1 MVQDIGWEAVM
12 LRNREIKQIAILFFI
27 ITFIVSIVGFKVSIT
42 AGILQLVLAGILGTV
57 FYLFTKARYKR
68 IAQLSEQ
75 IDMVLH
81 NDEHLYINEEDE
93 GELSILQSEIVK
105 MTLRIREQNDAL
117 RKEKKYLAD
126 SLADIS
132 HQLRTPL
139 TSVNIILSL
148 LEKDTDK
155 KKQKV
160 LIREAGELF
169 GQMDFLLA
177 SLLKLSR
184 LDAGIVAFKKEQIN
198 IGNLISV
205 SLRPFL
211 ISMELHNIQIQTN
224 IPEKIEILGDFRWLS
239 EAFQN
244 IIKNSI
250 ESVKDDGII
259 EIICKDNPFFTEITF
274 HDNGTG
280 FEKEDL
286 PHLFDRFYRGKN
298 ADAMG
303 YGIGLALCRT
313 ILMRQGGTIVA
324 KNHPQGGAVFSVR
337 FLK

>member
-1 MVQDIGWEAVM
+1 MI
-12 LRNREIKQIAILFFI
+12 RNKEIRQIAIFFFVIAFISSI
-27 ITFIVSIVGFKVSIT
+27 IGFKVSMA
-42 AGILQLVLAGILGTV
+42 AGILELVSSGILGTG
-57 FYLFTKARYKR
+57 FYLFTKARYRR
-68 IAQLSEQ
+68 IARLSEQ

-81 NDEHLYINEEDE
+81 NDEHIYISEADE

-117 RKEKKYLAD
+117 RKEKKHLAD

-155 KKQKV
+155 KEQKAM
-160 LIREAGELF
+160 IREAGELF

-184 LDAGIVAFKKEQIN
+184 LDAGIVVFKKEQIN
-198 IGNLISV
+198 VSSLVSV

-211 ISMELHNIQIQTN
+211 ISMELHNIQVLAE
-224 IPEKIEILGDFRWLS
+224 IPEKIEISGDFRWLS

-250 ESVKDDGII
+250 ESVGNNGII
-259 EIICKDNPFFTEITF
+259 KIICEDNPLFTEIIF
-274 HDNGTG
+274 HDDGDG
-280 FEKEDL
+280 FEEEDL
-286 PHLFDRFYRGKN
+286 PHLFARFYRGKD
-298 ADAMG
+298 ADATG
-303 YGIGLALCRT
+303 YGIGLALCRS
-313 ILMRQGGTIVA
+313 IIMRQGGTITA
-324 KNHPQGGAVFSVR
+324 RNHPQGGAVFSVR

>member
-1 MVQDIGWEAVM
+1 MF
-12 LRNREIKQIAILFFI
+12 RNKEVRNIAILFLI
-27 ITFIVSIVGFKVSIT
+27 ITFIFSIVGFILCPA
-42 AGILQLVLAGILGTV
+42 AGILEFILAAVLGTV
-57 FYLFTKARYKR
+57 FYRFTRTRYNR

-81 NDEHLYINEEDE
+81 NDEHLYVSEADE

-105 MTLRIREQNDAL
+105 MTLRIREQNAAL
-117 RKEKKYLAD
+117 RKEKKHLAD

-148 LEKDTDK
+148 LEKNTDK
-155 KKQKV
+155 KEQKT

-169 GQMDFLLA
+169 GQMDFLLV

-184 LDAGIVAFKKEQIN
+184 LDAGIVVFKKEQMD

-211 ISMELHNIQIQTN
+211 IPMELHNIQIQTD
-224 IPEKIEILGDFRWLS
+224 ISEGTEISGDFRWLS

-244 IIKNSI
+244 IIKNCI
-250 ESVKDDGII
+250 ESVGDNGKI
-259 EIICKDNPFFTEITF
+259 EIACEDNSLFTEITF
-274 HDNGTG
+274 HDDGAG
-280 FEKEDL
+280 FEKEEL
-286 PHLFDRFYRGKN
+286 PHLFERFYRGKD
-298 ADAMG
+298 ADATG
-303 YGIGLALCRT
+303 YGIGLALCRS
-313 ILMRQGGTIVA
+313 IIMRQGGTITA
-324 KNHPQGGAVFSVR
+324 KNHPQGGAVFYVR

>member
-1 MVQDIGWEAVM
+1 MFQNKED
-12 LRNREIKQIAILFFI
+12 RKIAILFLI
-27 ITFIVSIVGFKVSIT
+27 ITFIFTIVEFMVSPA
-42 AGILQLVLAGILGTV
+42 AGILELVSAVILGTV
-57 FYLFTKARYKR
+57 FYIFTRARYNK

-75 IDMVLH
+75 IDMALH
-81 NDEHLYINEEDE
+81 NDEHLYISEADE

-117 RKEKKYLAD
+117 RKEKKHLAD

-148 LEKDTDK
+148 LEKNTDEK
-155 KKQKV
+155 EQKT

-184 LDAGIVAFKKEQIN
+184 LDAGIVVFKKGQID
-198 IGNLISV
+198 ISNLVSV

-211 ISMELHNIQIQTN
+211 ILMELHNIQIQTD
-224 IPEKIEILGDFRWLS
+224 IPEGIEISGDFKWLS

-250 ESVKDDGII
+250 ESVGDNGLIKIAC
-259 EIICKDNPFFTEITF
+259 EDNPLFTEITF
-274 HDNGTG
+274 HDDGAG

-286 PHLFDRFYRGKN
+286 LHLFERFYRGKD
-298 ADAMG
+298 ADATG
-303 YGIGLALCRT
+303 YGIGLAICRS
-313 ILMRQGGTIVA
+313 IIMRQGGTVTA
-324 KNHPQGGAVFSVR
+324 KNHPQGGAIFYVR

>member
-1 MVQDIGWEAVM
+1 MF
-12 LRNREIKQIAILFFI
+12 RNKEIRQAAILYLT
-27 ITFIVSIVGFKVSIT
+27 ITCIFTIVGSMFCPA
-42 AGILQLVLAGILGTV
+42 AGILELVSALLLGTV
-57 FYLFTKARYKR
+57 FNIFTKKRYQS

-81 NDEHLYINEEDE
+81 GAERLYISETDE

-105 MTLRIREQNDAL
+105 MTLRIREQNEAL
-117 RKEKKYLAD
+117 KNEKKHLAD

-148 LEKDTDK
+148 LEKNTDK
-155 KKQKV
+155 KEQKT
-160 LIREAGELF
+160 LLREVGELF

-184 LDAGIVAFKKEQIN
+184 LDAGIVVFKKEQID
-198 IGNLISV
+198 ISNLVSV

-211 ISMELHNIQIQTN
+211 ISMELHNIQIQTD
-224 IPEKIEILGDFRWLS
+224 IPEGIEISGDFKWLS

-244 IIKNSI
+244 MIKNSM
-250 ESVKDDGII
+250 ESVGDNGKIKI
-259 EIICKDNPFFTEITF
+259 ACEDNPLFTQITF
-274 HDNGTG
+274 HDDGAG
-280 FEKEDL
+280 FEKEDI
-286 PHLFDRFYRGKN
+286 PHLFERFYRGKD
-298 ADAMG
+298 ADATG

-313 ILMRQGGTIVA
+313 IIMRQGGTVTA
-324 KNHPQGGAVFSVR
+324 KNHPQGGAIFYVR

>member
-1 MVQDIGWEAVM
+1 MF
-12 LRNREIKQIAILFFI
+12 RNKEVREVAILFLA
-27 ITFIVSIVGFKVSIT
+27 ITFIFTIVGFILCPA
-42 AGILQLVLAGILGTV
+42 AGILELVSAAVLGIV
-57 FYLFTKARYKR
+57 FYIFTRARYNR

-81 NDEHLYINEEDE
+81 NAEHLYFSEADE

-105 MTLRIREQNDAL
+105 MTLRIREQNEAL
-117 RKEKKYLAD
+117 KSEKKHLAD

-148 LEKDTDK
+148 LEKNTDK
-155 KKQKV
+155 KEQKT
-160 LIREAGELF
+160 LLREAGELF

-184 LDAGIVAFKKEQIN
+184 LDAGIVIFKKEQVDIS
-198 IGNLISV
+198 NLVAV

-211 ISMELHNIQIQTN
+211 ISMELHNIQIQTD
-224 IPEKIEILGDFRWLS
+224 IPEGIKISGDFKWLS

-244 IIKNSI
+244 VIKNSI
-250 ESVKDDGII
+250 ESVGDNGKIKI
-259 EIICKDNPFFTEITF
+259 ACEDNPLFTQITF
-274 HDNGTG
+274 HDDGAG
-280 FEKEDL
+280 FEKEDI
-286 PHLFDRFYRGKN
+286 PHLFERFYRGKD
-298 ADAMG
+298 ADATG

-313 ILMRQGGTIVA
+313 IIMRQGGTVTA
-324 KNHPQGGAVFSVR
+324 KNHPQGGAIFYVR

>member
-1 MVQDIGWEAVM
+1 M
-12 LRNREIKQIAILFFI
+12 LRNKEIRQAAILFLIIVFI
-27 ITFIVSIVGFKVSIT
+27 ASTAGFKVSMT
-42 AGILQLVLAGILGTV
+42 AGILQLFSAVILGIV
-57 FYLFTKARYKR
+57 FYVFTKARYKK

-75 IDMVLH
+75 IDLVLH
-81 NDEHLYINEEDE
+81 NSEHLYISEVEE

-105 MTLRIREQNDAL
+105 MTLRIREQNNEL
-117 RKEKKYLAD
+117 RKEKKHLAD

-148 LEKDTDK
+148 LEKDTEK
-155 KKQKV
+155 KEQKV

-169 GQMDFLLA
+169 GQMDFLLS

-184 LDAGIVAFKKEQIN
+184 LDAGIVMFKKERIN
-198 IGNLISV
+198 ISNLVTV

-211 ISMELHNIQIQTN
+211 ISMELHNIHIQTD
-224 IPEKIEILGDFRWLS
+224 IPKELDISGDFWWLS

-250 ESVKDDGII
+250 ESVGDNGKIKIG
-259 EIICKDNPFFTEITF
+259 CVDNPIFTEITF
-274 HDNGTG
+274 HDDGAG
-280 FEKEDL
+280 FKKEDL
-286 PHLFDRFYRGKN
+286 PHLFERFYRGKD
-298 ADAMG
+298 ADATG
-303 YGIGLALCRT
+303 YGIGLALCRN
-313 ILMRQGGTIVA
+313 IIMQQRGTISA
-324 KNHPQGGAVFSVR
+324 KNNPQGGAVFSVR

>member
-1 MVQDIGWEAVM
+1 MF
-12 LRNREIKQIAILFFI
+12 RNKEIRQAAILYLT
-27 ITFIVSIVGFKVSIT
+27 ITCIFTIVGSMLCPA
-42 AGILQLVLAGILGTV
+42 AGILELVSALLLGTV
-57 FYLFTKARYKR
+57 FYIFTKKRYQS

-81 NDEHLYINEEDE
+81 GAERLYISETDE

-105 MTLRIREQNDAL
+105 MTLRIREQNEAL
-117 RKEKKYLAD
+117 KNEKKHLAD

-148 LEKDTDK
+148 LEKNTDK
-155 KKQKV
+155 KEQKT
-160 LIREAGELF
+160 LLREAGELF

-184 LDAGIVAFKKEQIN
+184 LDAGIVVFKKEQID
-198 IGNLISV
+198 ISNLVSV

-211 ISMELHNIQIQTN
+211 ISMELHNIQIQTD
-224 IPEKIEILGDFRWLS
+224 IPEGIEISGDFKWLS

-244 IIKNSI
+244 MIKNSM
-250 ESVKDDGII
+250 ESVGDNGKIKI
-259 EIICKDNPFFTEITF
+259 ACEDNPLFTQITF
-274 HDNGTG
+274 HDDGAG
-280 FEKEDL
+280 FEKEDI
-286 PHLFDRFYRGKN
+286 PHLFERFYRGKD
-298 ADAMG
+298 ADATG

-313 ILMRQGGTIVA
+313 IIMRQGGTVTA
-324 KNHPQGGAVFSVR
+324 KNHPQGGAIFYVR

>member
-1 MVQDIGWEAVM
+1 MF
-12 LRNREIKQIAILFFI
+12 RNKEIRQAAILYLT
-27 ITFIVSIVGFKVSIT
+27 ITCIFTIVGSMLCPA
-42 AGILQLVLAGILGTV
+42 AGILELVSALLLGTV
-57 FYLFTKARYKR
+57 FNIFTKKRYQS

-81 NDEHLYINEEDE
+81 GAERLYISETDE

-105 MTLRIREQNDAL
+105 MTLRIREQNEAL
-117 RKEKKYLAD
+117 KNEKKHLAD

-148 LEKDTDK
+148 LEKNTDK
-155 KKQKV
+155 KEQKT
-160 LIREAGELF
+160 LLREAGELF

-184 LDAGIVAFKKEQIN
+184 LDAGIVVFKKEKID
-198 IGNLISV
+198 ISNLVSV

-211 ISMELHNIQIQTN
+211 ISMELHNIQIQTD
-224 IPEKIEILGDFRWLS
+224 IPEGIEISGDFKWLS

-244 IIKNSI
+244 MIKNSM
-250 ESVKDDGII
+250 ESVGDNGKIKI
-259 EIICKDNPFFTEITF
+259 ACEDNPLFTQITF
-274 HDNGTG
+274 HDDGAG
-280 FEKEDL
+280 FEKEDI
-286 PHLFDRFYRGKN
+286 PHLFERFYRGKD
-298 ADAMG
+298 ADATG
-303 YGIGLALCRT
+303 YGIGLALCRN
-313 ILMRQGGTIVA
+313 IIMRQGGTVTA
-324 KNHPQGGAVFSVR
+324 KNHPQGGAIFYVR

>member
-1 MVQDIGWEAVM
+1 MF
-12 LRNREIKQIAILFFI
+12 RNKEVREVAILFLTL
-27 ITFIVSIVGFKVSIT
+27 TFIFTIVGFILCPA
-42 AGILQLVLAGILGTV
+42 AGILELVSAAVLGTV
-57 FYLFTKARYKR
+57 FYIFTRVRYNR

-81 NDEHLYINEEDE
+81 NAEHLYFSEADE

-105 MTLRIREQNDAL
+105 MTLRIREQNEAL
-117 RKEKKYLAD
+117 KSEKKHLSD

-148 LEKDTDK
+148 LEKNTDK
-155 KKQKV
+155 KEQRT
-160 LIREAGELF
+160 LLREAGELF

-184 LDAGIVAFKKEQIN
+184 LDAGIVIFKKEQVDIS
-198 IGNLISV
+198 NLILV

-211 ISMELHNIQIQTN
+211 ISMELHNIQIQTD
-224 IPEKIEILGDFRWLS
+224 IPEGIKISGDFKWLA

-244 IIKNSI
+244 VIKNSI
-250 ESVKDDGII
+250 ESVGDNGKIKI
-259 EIICKDNPFFTEITF
+259 ACEDNPLFTQITF
-274 HDNGTG
+274 HDDGAG
-280 FEKEDL
+280 FEKEDI
-286 PHLFDRFYRGKN
+286 PHLFERFYRGKD
-298 ADAMG
+298 ADATG

-313 ILMRQGGTIVA
+313 IIMRQGGTVTA
-324 KNHPQGGAVFSVR
+324 KNHPQGGAVFYVR

>member
-1 MVQDIGWEAVM
+1 M
-12 LRNREIKQIAILFFI
+12 LRNKEIRQIVVLFFA
-27 ITFIVSIVGFKVSIT
+27 IVCMAAVIGFKISIM
-42 AGILQLVLAGILGTV
+42 AGVLEVLSSALLGVV
-57 FYLFTKARYKR
+57 FYAFTKARYKK

-81 NDEHLYINEEDE
+81 NSEHLYISEAEE

-105 MTLRIREQNDAL
+105 MTLRIREQNDEL
-117 RKEKKYLAD
+117 RREKKHLAD

-148 LEKDTDK
+148 LENNTEK
-155 KKQKV
+155 KEQKA
-160 LIREAGELF
+160 LIREAAGLF
-169 GQMDFLLA
+169 EQMDFLLA

-184 LDAGIVAFKKEQIN
+184 LDAGIVVFKKERIN
-198 IGNLISV
+198 VGKLVSD

-211 ISMELHNIQIQTN
+211 ISMELHNIQIQTD
-224 IPEKIEILGDFRWLS
+224 IPKKIEISGDFRWLS

-244 IIKNSI
+244 IVKNSI
-250 ESVKDDGII
+250 ESVGDNGEIKIICTENPLFTEVTIHDDG
-259 EIICKDNPFFTEITF
+259 P
-274 HDNGTG
+274 G

-286 PHLFDRFYRGKN
+286 PHLFERFYRGKD
-298 ADAMG
+298 ADATG
-303 YGIGLALCRT
+303 YGIGLALCRN
-313 ILMRQGGTIVA
+313 IIMRQGGTIFA
-324 KNHPQGGAVFSVR
+324 QNNPQGGAEFSVR

>member
-1 MVQDIGWEAVM
+1 MF
-12 LRNREIKQIAILFFI
+12 RNKEVREVAILFLTL
-27 ITFIVSIVGFKVSIT
+27 TFIFTIVGFILCPA
-42 AGILQLVLAGILGTV
+42 AGILELVSAAVLGIV
-57 FYLFTKARYKR
+57 FYIFTRVRYNK

-81 NDEHLYINEEDE
+81 NAEHLYFSEADE

-105 MTLRIREQNDAL
+105 MTLRIREQNEAL
-117 RKEKKYLAD
+117 KSEKKHLSD

-148 LEKDTDK
+148 LEKDADK
-155 KKQKV
+155 KEQKT
-160 LIREAGELF
+160 LLREAGELF

-184 LDAGIVAFKKEQIN
+184 LDAGIVIFKKEQVDIS
-198 IGNLISV
+198 NLILV

-211 ISMELHNIQIQTN
+211 ISMELHNIQIQTD
-224 IPEKIEILGDFRWLS
+224 IPEGIKISGDFKWLS

-244 IIKNSI
+244 VIKNSI
-250 ESVKDDGII
+250 ESVG
-259 EIICKDNPFFTEITF
+259 DNGKIKIACEDNSLFTQITF
-274 HDNGTG
+274 HDDGAG
-280 FEKEDL
+280 FEKEDI
-286 PHLFDRFYRGKN
+286 PHLFERFYRGKD
-298 ADAMG
+298 ADATG

-313 ILMRQGGTIVA
+313 IIMRQGGTVTA
-324 KNHPQGGAVFSVR
+324 KNHPQGGAIFYVR

>member
-1 MVQDIGWEAVM
+1 MF
-12 LRNREIKQIAILFFI
+12 RNKEVREVAILFLT
-27 ITFIVSIVGFKVSIT
+27 ITFIFTIVGFILCPA
-42 AGILQLVLAGILGTV
+42 AGILELVSAAVLGIV
-57 FYLFTKARYKR
+57 FYIFTRARYNR

-81 NDEHLYINEEDE
+81 NAEHLYFSEADE

-105 MTLRIREQNDAL
+105 MTLRIREQNEAL
-117 RKEKKYLAD
+117 KSEKKHLAD

-148 LEKDTDK
+148 LEKNTDK
-155 KKQKV
+155 KEQKT
-160 LIREAGELF
+160 LLREAGELF

-184 LDAGIVAFKKEQIN
+184 LDAGIVIFKKEQVDIS
-198 IGNLISV
+198 NLVAV

-211 ISMELHNIQIQTN
+211 ISMELHNIQIQTD
-224 IPEKIEILGDFRWLS
+224 IPEGIKISGDFKWLS

-250 ESVKDDGII
+250 ESVGDNGKIKI
-259 EIICKDNPFFTEITF
+259 ACEDNPLFTQITF
-274 HDNGTG
+274 HDDGAG
-280 FEKEDL
+280 FEKEDI
-286 PHLFDRFYRGKN
+286 PHLFERFYRGKD
-298 ADAMG
+298 ADATG

-313 ILMRQGGTIVA
+313 IIMRQGGTVTA
-324 KNHPQGGAVFSVR
+324 KNHPQGGAIFYVR

>member
-1 MVQDIGWEAVM
+1 MF
-12 LRNREIKQIAILFFI
+12 RNKEVREVAILFLTL
-27 ITFIVSIVGFKVSIT
+27 TFIFTIVGFILCPA
-42 AGILQLVLAGILGTV
+42 AGILELVSAAVLGTV
-57 FYLFTKARYKR
+57 FYIFTRVRYNR

-81 NDEHLYINEEDE
+81 NAEHLYFSEADE

-105 MTLRIREQNDAL
+105 MTLRIREQNEAL
-117 RKEKKYLAD
+117 KSEKKHLSD

-148 LEKDTDK
+148 LEKNTDK
-155 KKQKV
+155 KEQRT
-160 LIREAGELF
+160 LLREAGELF

-184 LDAGIVAFKKEQIN
+184 LDAGIVIFKKEQVDIS
-198 IGNLISV
+198 NLILV

-211 ISMELHNIQIQTN
+211 ISMELHNIQIQTD
-224 IPEKIEILGDFRWLS
+224 IPEGIKISGDFKWLA

-244 IIKNSI
+244 VIKNSI
-250 ESVKDDGII
+250 ESVGDNGKIKI
-259 EIICKDNPFFTEITF
+259 ACEDNPLFTQITF
-274 HDNGTG
+274 HDDGAG
-280 FEKEDL
+280 FEKEDI
-286 PHLFDRFYRGKN
+286 PHLFERFYRGKD
-298 ADAMG
+298 ADATG

-313 ILMRQGGTIVA
+313 IIMRQGGTVTA
-324 KNHPQGGAVFSVR
+324 KIIRRAELYFMSVF
-337 FLK
+337 

>member
-1 MVQDIGWEAVM
+1 M
-12 LRNREIKQIAILFFI
+12 LRNKEIRQIAVLFFA
-27 ITFIVSIVGFKVSIT
+27 IVCMAAVIGFKISIM
-42 AGILQLVLAGILGTV
+42 AGVLEVLSSALLGVV
-57 FYLFTKARYKR
+57 FYAFTKARYKK

-81 NDEHLYINEEDE
+81 NSEHLYISEAEE

-105 MTLRIREQNDAL
+105 MTLRIREQNDEL
-117 RKEKKYLAD
+117 RREKKHLAD

-148 LEKDTDK
+148 LENNTEK
-155 KKQKV
+155 KEQKA
-160 LIREAGELF
+160 LIREAAGLF
-169 GQMDFLLA
+169 EQMDFLLA

-184 LDAGIVAFKKEQIN
+184 LDAGIVVFKKERIN
-198 IGNLISV
+198 VGKLVSD

-224 IPEKIEILGDFRWLS
+224 IPEKIEISGDFRWLS

-244 IIKNSI
+244 IVKNSI
-250 ESVKDDGII
+250 ESVGDNGEIKIICTENPLFTEVIIHDDG
-259 EIICKDNPFFTEITF
+259 P
-274 HDNGTG
+274 G

-286 PHLFDRFYRGKN
+286 PHLFERFYRGKD
-298 ADAMG
+298 ADATG
-303 YGIGLALCRT
+303 YGIGLALCRN
-313 ILMRQGGTIVA
+313 IIMRQGGTIFA
-324 KNHPQGGAVFSVR
+324 QNNPQGGAEFSVR

>member
-1 MVQDIGWEAVM
+1 MA
-12 LRNREIKQIAILFFI
+12 
-27 ITFIVSIVGFKVSIT
+27 
-42 AGILQLVLAGILGTV
+42 AGIMELVSVGILGTV
-57 FYLFTKARYKR
+57 FYVFTKARYKR

-81 NDEHLYINEEDE
+81 NAEHLYISEADE
-93 GELSILQSEIVK
+93 GELSVLQSEIVK

-117 RKEKKYLAD
+117 RKEKKHLAD

-155 KKQKV
+155 KEQKA

-184 LDAGIVAFKKEQIN
+184 LDAGIVVFKKEQIN
-198 IGNLISV
+198 ISNLVSV

-211 ISMELHNIQIQTN
+211 ISMELHNIQIQTD
-224 IPEKIEILGDFRWLS
+224 IPEKIEISGDFRWLS

-250 ESVKDDGII
+250 ESVGNNGKIKI
-259 EIICKDNPFFTEITF
+259 ACEENLLFTEITF
-274 HDNGTG
+274 HDDGAG

-286 PHLFDRFYRGKN
+286 PHLFERFYRGKET
-298 ADAMG
+298 DATG

-313 ILMRQGGTIVA
+313 VIMRQGGTVTA
-324 KNHPQGGAVFSVR
+324 KNHPQGGAIFSVR

>member
-1 MVQDIGWEAVM
+1 MF
-12 LRNREIKQIAILFFI
+12 RNKEVREVAILFLI
-27 ITFIVSIVGFKVSIT
+27 ITFIFTIVGFILCPE
-42 AGILQLVLAGILGTV
+42 AGILEFVSAAVLGTV
-57 FYLFTKARYKR
+57 FYIFTRVRYNK

-81 NDEHLYINEEDE
+81 NAEHLYFSEADE
-93 GELSILQSEIVK
+93 GELSILRSEIVK
-105 MTLRIREQNDAL
+105 MTLRIREQNEAL
-117 RKEKKYLAD
+117 KSEKKHLAD

-148 LEKDTDK
+148 LEKNMDK
-155 KKQKV
+155 KEQRT
-160 LIREAGELF
+160 LLREAGELF

-184 LDAGIVAFKKEQIN
+184 LDAGIVIFKKEQID

-211 ISMELHNIQIQTN
+211 ISMELHNIQIQTD
-224 IPEKIEILGDFRWLS
+224 IPEGITISGDFKWLS

-244 IIKNSI
+244 VIKNSI
-250 ESVKDDGII
+250 ESVG
-259 EIICKDNPFFTEITF
+259 DNGKIKIACEDNSLFTQITF
-274 HDNGTG
+274 HDDGAG
-280 FEKEDL
+280 FEKEDI
-286 PHLFDRFYRGKN
+286 PHLFERFYRGKD
-298 ADAMG
+298 ADATG

-313 ILMRQGGTIVA
+313 IIMRQGGTVIA
-324 KNHPQGGAVFSVR
+324 KNHPQGGAIFYVR

>member
-1 MVQDIGWEAVM
+1 MF
-12 LRNREIKQIAILFFI
+12 RNKEIRQAAILYLT
-27 ITFIVSIVGFKVSIT
+27 ITCIFTIVGSMLCPA
-42 AGILQLVLAGILGTV
+42 AGILELVSALLLGTV
-57 FYLFTKARYKR
+57 FNIFTKKRYQS

-81 NDEHLYINEEDE
+81 GAERLYISETDE

-105 MTLRIREQNDAL
+105 MTLRIREQNEAL
-117 RKEKKYLAD
+117 KNEKKHLAD

-148 LEKDTDK
+148 LEKNTDK
-155 KKQKV
+155 KEQKT
-160 LIREAGELF
+160 LLREAGELF

-184 LDAGIVAFKKEQIN
+184 LDAGIVVFKKEQID
-198 IGNLISV
+198 ISNLVSV

-211 ISMELHNIQIQTN
+211 ISMELHNIQIQTD
-224 IPEKIEILGDFRWLS
+224 IPEGIEISGDFKWLS

-244 IIKNSI
+244 MIKNSM
-250 ESVKDDGII
+250 ESVGDNGKIKI
-259 EIICKDNPFFTEITF
+259 ACEDNPLFTQITF
-274 HDNGTG
+274 HDDGAG
-280 FEKEDL
+280 FEKEDI
-286 PHLFDRFYRGKN
+286 PHLFERFYRGKD
-298 ADAMG
+298 ADATG

-313 ILMRQGGTIVA
+313 IIMRQGGTVTA
-324 KNHPQGGAVFSVR
+324 KNHPQGGAIFYVR

>member
-1 MVQDIGWEAVM
+1 M
-12 LRNREIKQIAILFFI
+12 LRNKEIRRIAIVFFLI
-27 ITFIVSIVGFKVSIT
+27 AVSASIAGFMVSMA
-42 AGILQLVLAGILGTV
+42 AGILQLVLAGILGAV
-57 FYLFTKARYKR
+57 FYLFTRARYKR
-68 IAQLSEQ
+68 IAQFSEL
-75 IDMVLH
+75 IDRVLH
-81 NDEHLYINEEDE
+81 NEEHLEISEAEE
-93 GELSILQSEIVK
+93 GELSILQSEVVK

-117 RKEKKYLAD
+117 KREKKHLAD

-148 LEKDTDK
+148 LEKNTDK
-155 KKQKV
+155 KEQKAW
-160 LIREAGELF
+160 IREAGELF
-169 GQMDFLLA
+169 RQMDFLLA

-184 LDAGIVAFKKEQIN
+184 LDAGIVDFKKEQIN
-198 IGNLISV
+198 ICNLVEV

-211 ISMELHNIQIQTN
+211 ISMELHNIQIQTD
-224 IPEKIEILGDFRWLS
+224 IPEKIEISGDFMWLS

-250 ESVKDDGII
+250 ESVGDDGII
-259 EIICKDNPFFTEITF
+259 KIICRDNPLFTEIEF
-274 HDNGTG
+274 HDSGIG

-286 PHLFDRFYRGKN
+286 PHLFERFYRGKD
-298 ADAMG
+298 ADATG

-313 ILMRQGGTIVA
+313 IVMRQGGTIVA
-324 KNHPQGGAVFSVR
+324 KNHPQGGAVFLVR

>member
-1 MVQDIGWEAVM
+1 MF
-12 LRNREIKQIAILFFI
+12 RNKEIRQAAISFLI
-27 ITFIVSIVGFKVSIT
+27 ITFIFTVVGT
-42 AGILQLVLAGILGTV
+42 MLCPMAGILEFALAAILGTV
-57 FYLFTKARYKR
+57 FYIFTKKRYQS

-75 IDMVLH
+75 IDKVLH
-81 NDEHLYINEEDE
+81 NAEHLYINEEDE
-93 GELSILQSEIVK
+93 GELAILRSEIVK

-117 RKEKKYLAD
+117 KNEKKHLAD

-148 LEKDTDK
+148 LEKNTDK
-155 KKQKV
+155 KEQKE

-169 GQMDFLLA
+169 GQMVFLLT
-177 SLLKLSR
+177 SLLKFSR
-184 LDAGIVAFKKEQIN
+184 LDAGIVVFKKEQID
-198 IGNLISV
+198 ISNLVSV

-211 ISMELHNIQIQTN
+211 ISMELHNIQIQTD
-224 IPEKIEILGDFRWLS
+224 IPEKTKISGDFRWLS

-250 ESVKDDGII
+250 ESVGDNGKI
-259 EIICKDNPFFTEITF
+259 EIACEDNLLFTEITF
-274 HDNGTG
+274 HDDGTG
-280 FEKEDL
+280 FEKEEL
-286 PHLFDRFYRGKN
+286 PHLFERFYRGKE
-298 ADAMG
+298 AGATG

-313 ILMRQGGTIVA
+313 IIMQQGGTITA
-324 KNHPQGGAVFSVR
+324 KNHPQGGAVFYVR